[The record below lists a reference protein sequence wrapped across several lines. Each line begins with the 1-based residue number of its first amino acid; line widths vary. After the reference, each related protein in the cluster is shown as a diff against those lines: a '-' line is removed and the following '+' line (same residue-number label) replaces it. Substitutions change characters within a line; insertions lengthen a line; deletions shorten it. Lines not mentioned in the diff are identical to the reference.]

1 MSDLPTPLVSAT
13 WLRDRLDDV
22 VLIDARA
29 TPGAHADY
37 LAAHLPGARF
47 ADLERDLSTPGDP
60 ARGGRH
66 PLPSIDAWC
75 ATLGRL
81 GVAPTS
87 KVVVYDASG
96 GILAAARAWWMIRA
110 VGHAAVAVLDGGLA
124 AARDVGIAL
133 TDVVPSDATLPPYP
147 ATRWTLPIVDADEVE
162 RRRSDPSWRVVDVRA
177 PERFE
182 GRSESLDPLAGHI
195 AGAINLPCASNLGD
209 GRFLDASTLRAR
221 FEAALFSASAGSA
234 ADVSSPEQT
243 IVSCGSG
250 VTACH
255 TLLAL
260 ELAGLSGAALYVGS
274 WSEWCRSDRA
284 KATGG

>member
-1 MSDLPTPLVSAT
+1 MSDLPTPLVSAS
-13 WLRDRLDDV
+13 WLRDHMGDV

-29 TPGAHADY
+29 TPSAHTDY

-47 ADLERDLSTPGDP
+47 ADLERDLSAAGEP
-60 ARGGRH
+60 AQGGRH
-66 PLPSIDAWC
+66 PLPSLASWC

-81 GVAPTS
+81 GVAPGA
-87 KVVVYDASG
+87 KVVVYDAAG

-110 VGHAAVAVLDGGLA
+110 VGHADVALLDGGLA
-124 AARDVGIAL
+124 AATDVGISL
-133 TDVVPSDATLPPYP
+133 SDLVPRATSLGAYP
-147 ATRWTLPIVDADEVE
+147 ATEWLLPTVEADEVE
-162 RRRSDPSWRVVDVRA
+162 RRRVDPTWRVVDVRA

-182 GRSESLDPLAGHI
+182 GRSEPLDPIAGHI
-195 AGAINLPCASNLGD
+195 AGAINLPCAANLTD

-221 FEAALFSASAGSA
+221 FEEALVA
-234 ADVSSPEQT
+234 PEQT

-260 ELAGLSGAALYVGS
+260 EFAGLPGAALYVGS
-274 WSEWCRSDRA
+274 WSEWCRSERG
-284 KATGG
+284 KATGA

>member
-13 WLRDRLDDV
+13 WLRDHLDDV
-22 VLIDARA
+22 VLLDARA

-37 LAAHLPGARF
+37 LAAHLPRARF
-47 ADLERDLSTPGDP
+47 ADLERDLSAPGDP

-66 PLPSIDAWC
+66 PLPSLEAWC
-75 ATLGRL
+75 GTLGRL
-81 GVAPTS
+81 GVAPPS

-110 VGHAAVAVLDGGLA
+110 IGHDAVAVLDGGLA
-124 AARDVGIAL
+124 AAREVGIQL

-162 RRRSDPSWRVVDVRA
+162 RRRTDPAWRVVDVRA

-182 GRSESLDPLAGHI
+182 GRSETLDPLAGHI

-221 FEAALFSASAGSA
+221 FGATLASPA
-234 ADVSSPEQT
+234 QT

-260 ELAGLSGAALYVGS
+260 ELAGLSGASLYVGS

>member
-1 MSDLPTPLVSAT
+1 MSNLPTPLVSAT
-13 WLRDRLDDV
+13 WLRDRLAAPREGEPL
-22 VLIDARA
+22 VLLDARA
-29 TPGAHADY
+29 TPGAHEDY
-37 LAAHLPGARF
+37 LAGHLPGARF
-47 ADLERDLSTPGDP
+47 ADLERDLSAPVDP
-60 ARGGRH
+60 ANGGRH
-66 PLPSIDAWC
+66 PLPTVEAWC

-81 GVAPTS
+81 GVAPGTQ
-87 KVVVYDASG
+87 VVVYDAGG

-110 VGHAAVAVLDGGLA
+110 VGHDQVAVLDGGLA
-124 AARDVGIAL
+124 AARDAGLAL
-133 TDVVPSDATLPPYP
+133 TDVVPNDATLAPYP
-147 ATRWTLPIVDADEVE
+147 ATRWTLPTVEADEVE
-162 RRRSDPSWRVVDVRA
+162 RRRTDPAWRVVDVRA

-182 GRSESLDPLAGHI
+182 GRSETLDPLAGHI

-221 FEAALFSASAGSA
+221 FDAALT
-234 ADVSSPEQT
+234 SPEHT

-274 WSEWCRSDRA
+274 WSEWCRSDRD
-284 KATGG
+284 KATGA

>member
-13 WLRDRLDDV
+13 WLRDHFDDV
-22 VLIDARA
+22 VLLDARA
-29 TPGAHADY
+29 TPNAHADY

-47 ADLERDLSTPGDP
+47 VDLERDLSAPGDP

-66 PLPSIDAWC
+66 PLPSLDAWC

-81 GVAPTS
+81 GVGPSS

-110 VGHAAVAVLDGGLA
+110 LGHAHVAVLDGGLV
-124 AARDVGIAL
+124 AAREGGVAL
-133 TDVVPSDATLPPYP
+133 TDVVPSEAALAPYP
-147 ATRWTLPIVDADEVE
+147 ATRWTLPIVDADEVD
-162 RRRSDPSWRVVDVRA
+162 RRRTDPAWRVVDVRA
-177 PERFE
+177 PERFQ
-182 GRSESLDPLAGHI
+182 GRSETLDPLAGHI
-195 AGAINLPCASNLGD
+195 EGAINLPCASNLDD

-221 FEAALFSASAGSA
+221 FEAALFAESAGSA
-234 ADVSSPEQT
+234 AGSSTPERT

-260 ELAGLSGAALYVGS
+260 ELSGLTGAALYVGS

-284 KATGG
+284 KATGE

>member
-1 MSDLPTPLVSAT
+1 
-13 WLRDRLDDV
+13 
-22 VLIDARA
+22 
-29 TPGAHADY
+29 
-37 LAAHLPGARF
+37 
-47 ADLERDLSTPGDP
+47 
-60 ARGGRH
+60 
-66 PLPSIDAWC
+66 
-75 ATLGRL
+75 
-81 GVAPTS
+81 
-87 KVVVYDASG
+87 VVVYDASG

>member
-1 MSDLPTPLVSAT
+1 M
-13 WLRDRLDDV
+13 
-22 VLIDARA
+22 
-29 TPGAHADY
+29 
-37 LAAHLPGARF
+37 
-47 ADLERDLSTPGDP
+47 
-60 ARGGRH
+60 
-66 PLPSIDAWC
+66 
-75 ATLGRL
+75 
-81 GVAPTS
+81 
-87 KVVVYDASG
+87 VVYDASG

-221 FEAALFSASAGSA
+221 FEAALFSESAGSAADVSTESAGSAADVSTESAGSAADVSTESAGSAADVSTESAGSA